1 MKKAFLVSFLI
12 LAFPF
17 NLSYA
22 QVSLGITGLA
32 PNDAKEYTKPL
43 ATFFGTYFNSGTYY
57 SADLPETFQFKFS
70 IIGMY
75 SFTTDGQKTFTP
87 NPGVDG
93 YNVSGTTST
102 FIGEEGNYYIGS
114 GGFLAYPGGFN
125 IGGVG
130 AGIYQVA
137 GSLFG
142 TELMV
147 RFFPTVTI
155 SDIETGLWGLG
166 LKHEISQWI
175 PGLPFDLAL
184 QVLYNNF
191 SLEYKGANLEDYF
204 KIDSKNFAINA
215 HASKTFSGLFV
226 VYGGLQYENST
237 MDLGYYFRDPNDLY
251 PLIKDT
257 QQSTTVNGDN
267 VFRLTAGGAVKLL
280 PVVFNLDFNVTS
292 MFTIA
297 GGISLQF

>member
-1 MKKAFLVSFLI
+1 MKKAFLVFFLI

-17 NLSYA
+17 NLSYG
-22 QVSLGITGLA
+22 QVSLGMSGLA

-43 ATFFGTYFNSGTYY
+43 ATFFGTYFNSGSYY

-75 SFTTDGQKTFTP
+75 TFTTDGQKTFTP

-102 FIGEEGNYYIGS
+102 FIGEEGNYYIGP

-125 IGGVG
+125 VGSVG
-130 AGIYQVA
+130 AGIYQAA
-137 GSLFG
+137 GSLMG

-147 RFFPTVTI
+147 RFFPSVEI
-155 SDIETGLWGLG
+155 SDIEAGLWGIG

-184 QVLYNNF
+184 QILYNSF
-191 SLEYKGANLEDYF
+191 SLEYKGTNIEDYF
-204 KIDSKNFAINA
+204 KIDSKNFAVNA

-226 VYGGLQYENST
+226 VYGGLQYENSS

-251 PLIKDT
+251 PLIKNT
-257 QQSTTVNGDN
+257 QQNTTVDGDN
-267 VFRLTAGGAVKLL
+267 VFRFTAGGAVKLL

>member
-1 MKKAFLVSFLI
+1 MKKAFLVFFLI
-12 LAFPF
+12 LALPF
-17 NLSYA
+17 NLSYG
-22 QVSLGITGLA
+22 QVSLGISGLA

-43 ATFFGTYFNSGTYY
+43 ATFFGTYFNSGSYY

-75 SFTTDGQKTFTP
+75 TFTTDGQKTFTP

-102 FIGEEGNYYIGS
+102 FIGEEGNYYIGP

-125 IGGVG
+125 VGSVG
-130 AGIYQVA
+130 AGIYQAA
-137 GSLFG
+137 GSLMG

-147 RFFPTVTI
+147 RFFPSVEI
-155 SDIETGLWGLG
+155 SDIEAGLWGIG
-166 LKHEISQWI
+166 LKHEISRWI

-184 QVLYNNF
+184 QILYNSF
-191 SLEYKGANLEDYF
+191 SLEYKGTNIEDYF
-204 KIDSKNFAINA
+204 KIDSKNFAVNA

-251 PLIKDT
+251 PLIKNT
-257 QQSTTVNGDN
+257 QQNTTVDGDN
-267 VFRLTAGGAVKLL
+267 VFRFTAGGAVKLL